1 MASVVRLNMCDHA
14 LLKKPLNLPAVHR
27 IASQAV
33 YFPTNNAL
41 CFACLYAAEHIVKD
55 RATGHFGGTLFDKL
69 VQYGKTLTLGE
80 VSQFGELG
88 FNGEDLFVLNIGRF
102 SAVEKIFH
110 KIAERRF
117 V

>member
-1 MASVVRLNMCDHA
+1 MRLYMLNYS
-14 LLKKPLNLPAVHR
+14 LLEKPLDLSAVHGV
-27 IASQAV
+27 ASQAV
-33 YFPTNNAL
+33 YFPTNNAP
-41 CFACLYAAEHIVKD
+41 CFARLYSPEHIVKD